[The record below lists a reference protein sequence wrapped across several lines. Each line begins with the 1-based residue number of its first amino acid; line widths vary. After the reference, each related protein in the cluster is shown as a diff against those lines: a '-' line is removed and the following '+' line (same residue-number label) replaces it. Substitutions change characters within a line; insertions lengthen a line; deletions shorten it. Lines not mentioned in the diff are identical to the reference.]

1 MLDNIITII
10 TGPTVEKTKDPL
22 YSKAKLKLK
31 KILSDVEEIEQII
44 YSIEQMEKALKYLS
58 DASYQL
64 GKDLNESF
72 SDASEEEKLKAR
84 TNLNFTKN
92 FYALTNSFLIPRID
106 EHVILLIRK
115 IKNKANHLLEVKKN
129 VKLLRQ
135 EYDLS
140 RAIVHDYYANYS
152 DDEVEMRNA
161 INKMKKD
168 EENYR
173 LLNTKFIDS
182 VNKLKKRRKSTF
194 YIPLKNMLCLTSQ
207 YMMQVFT
214 EIQKYRISFPPKLF
228 VKK

>member
-1 MLDNIITII
+1 
-10 TGPTVEKTKDPL
+10 
-22 YSKAKLKLK
+22 
-31 KILSDVEEIEQII
+31 
-44 YSIEQMEKALKYLS
+44 
-58 DASYQL
+58 
-64 GKDLNESF
+64 
-72 SDASEEEKLKAR
+72 
-84 TNLNFTKN
+84 
-92 FYALTNSFLIPRID
+92 
-106 EHVILLIRK
+106 
-115 IKNKANHLLEVKKN
+115 
-129 VKLLRQ
+129 
-135 EYDLS
+135 
-140 RAIVHDYYANYS
+140 
-152 DDEVEMRNA
+152 MRNA